1 MSTEKIVM
9 NSLFGKTE
17 LKSTKVELGLIDE
30 ISKELS
36 IAFNSQDVETEIN
49 NAVAKLQKSL
59 PIYKSVVQKCDEAL
73 VKIKDLGI
81 TDGFHF
87 NNPDLRDTLIIH
99 AITFDGAE
107 KLKSVSGYHI

>member
-17 LKSTKVELGLIDE
+17 LKSTKVELGLIEE

-81 TDGFHF
+81 TGGIDKQVTEQK
-87 NNPDLRDTLIIH
+87 NEATSSIKSIENRITNLSKLR
-99 AITFDGAE
+99 
-107 KLKSVSGYHI
+107 K